1 MSTEYDRNRTGSL
14 TEDPADTDNIDHTDN
29 THGHSGAA
37 SGYAPG
43 EHEVIDAEVI
53 DAETRDI
60 ETGRKSSSVDDDGQA
75 FVAGSGSNADD
86 AETGRLAAD
95 DGYGTDGGV
104 GTHERSA
111 ATSEA
116 DFPETDRATSEAGTA
131 HTADTERDL
140 IATDEP
146 EPGVDSVEESAESE
160 PVVRQQSPAHD
171 DETVVP
177 LFDEQSLEQ
186 LRGRWRDLQGTFVD
200 DPRDAVARADELV
213 TELIHELTSTYA
225 ERKEIIADRWS
236 DEPDTESLRHALRS
250 YRAFF
255 NQLLSPTS

>member
-14 TEDPADTDNIDHTDN
+14 TEDPADIDNTDN

-37 SGYAPG
+37 DSFDPG
-43 EHEVIDAEVI
+43 DHEVIDAEVI
-53 DAETRDI
+53 DAETRDT
-60 ETGRKSSSVDDDGQA
+60 ETGRKPSSVDDDGQV
-75 FVAGSGSNADD
+75 FVAGSGSSADD
-86 AETGRLAAD
+86 GETGRLSAD
-95 DGYGTDGGV
+95 DEYGTGSGV
-104 GTHERSA
+104 GTHEENA
-111 ATSEA
+111 AKSEA
-116 DFPETDRATSEAGTA
+116 DLPEPDRAAADADAA

-146 EPGVDSVEESAESE
+146 EPGVDTVEESAESE
-160 PVVRQQSPAHD
+160 PVVRQQSPAPD
-171 DETVVP
+171 DDAVVP

-200 DPRDAVARADELV
+200 DPRDAVSRADDLV
-213 TELIHELTSTYA
+213 AELIHELTSTYA

-236 DEPDTESLRHALRS
+236 DDPDTESLRHALRS